1 MMVSG
6 FIYSTR
12 DHIFLL
18 KEWLDLS
25 KVLGTD
31 RFRNTY
37 SIDDIDAILNNAFRI
52 AQEVIAPTNKDGDK
66 IQAQFE
72 NGKVKVPDSMKKA
85 YHFIQSSGLGP
96 SNKNRDDES
105 ALPLCILGCAWE
117 YLAAANPA
125 LAPYFVLS
133 TGACNLIQTFAT
145 KIENLTQDVRT
156 GPAPWVTEPGKF
168 DLDLLTKAYP
178 TDESG
183 DK

>member
-72 NGKVKVPDSMKKA
+72 NGKVKV
-85 YHFIQSSGLGP
+85 
-96 SNKNRDDES
+96 
-105 ALPLCILGCAWE
+105 
-117 YLAAANPA
+117 
-125 LAPYFVLS
+125 LS
-133 TGACNLIQTFAT
+133 LIH
-145 KIENLTQDVRT
+145 I
-156 GPAPWVTEPGKF
+156 
-168 DLDLLTKAYP
+168 
-178 TDESG
+178 
-183 DK
+183 